1 MLFCAIVGAI
11 LGFLVGRYLMHFMP
25 YRDIAVFAALLG
37 AAPIIGAVGAI
48 TLAKAIMV
56 FVRGK

>member
-11 LGFLVGRYLMHFMP
+11 LGFLAGRYMMHFMP
-25 YRDIAVFAALLG
+25 YRDVAVYAALLG

-48 TLAKAIMV
+48 MLARTVIA
-56 FVRGK
+56 FVRGE